1 MQKQFNLS
9 VTLTLIYL
17 VPLTSFYYSYV
28 YLIYAVD
35 DIDVV
40 IDNLTHI
47 FPFFVIDK
55 VYIDGPSQF

>member
-55 VYIDGPSQF
+55 AYIDGPSQF